1 MVTMIALFL
10 SFCFATEPTCHEQV
24 VGQFTTFEE
33 CQDAANKKQF
43 VQFKAATYDE
53 QGAVLTAMSC
63 RPLK

>member
-10 SFCFATEPTCHEQV
+10 SFCMATGPTCHEELA
-24 VGQFTTFEE
+24 GRFATFEE
-33 CQDAANKKQF
+33 CQDAATKRQM